1 MKERKLILSVDDE
14 PGVLRSRQMILQ
26 AAGYDVVNASS
37 GAQALGIFSTLL
49 VDLVVLDY
57 AMPGV
62 NGGEVAKVF
71 KTRRPEL
78 PILMISGRPIET
90 EIFLCVD
97 GFLVKGESAGLLVQK
112 IEQLLS
118 TTSTTR
124 LPEEHQD
131 EPNLAIR
138 PLALWEELAKL
149 AWTGQDPQIRN
160 VLINEINR
168 LVELHERKLK
178 DAATIL
184 ARSEINRLKDVTN
197 THLNDGSNETNSR

>member
-124 LPEEHQD
+124 LPEELKMSAD
-131 EPNLAIR
+131 GVR
-138 PLALWEELAKL
+138 PLELWEELAKL
-149 AWTGQDPQIRN
+149 ASTEQDPDTQTA
-160 VLINEINR
+160 LISEINR
-168 LVELHERKLK
+168 LVEKHDRKLK

-184 ARSEINRLKDVTN
+184 ARSEINRLKDVMN
-197 THLNDGSNETNSR
+197 THLNDGSREANSK